1 MSSIDRKVQRTAAA
15 KQTKKTR
22 AENNAATKK
31 KVRAA
36 RATKENDEPLSAE
49 AEARLA
55 ELVKRIVSLHRKSTG
70 QVFELGECLAEAK
83 SVQPIKRYGHWL
95 KENCG
100 YSVRSAWSF
109 ISVHERLA
117 DHRERLEQHAVGT
130 TALFELAKA
139 EPDQIEDVIK
149 QFDQGKCLKPAEIK
163 SLIGGKKDE
172 AAEDTD
178 PRQMGG
184 KSGLQKMA
192 TAKLKSSTAEF
203 HRLTETV
210 LTGIEKAVAQFE
222 GGKRIVMKTL
232 ADDVQTEARHA
243 SDLLFDI
250 AVPLHRVD
258 YHPMGSLS
266 HVILDQ
272 HTGWGA
278 VQLALGRL
286 GGGGNWPLRDEMEKW
301 VIEVAHPALRFAVHG
316 EPYVVSAKLPDAPV
330 LDVAKAEIEVTNN
343 DRIVVDKETN
353 ADETTPSISVAELDA
368 TLNSLMAASKTPAE
382 SRMSR

>member
-22 AENNAATKK
+22 AENNTAAKK

-36 RATKENDEPLSAE
+36 RAPKEIDEPLSPE
-49 AEARLA
+49 AEARLS

-83 SVQPIKRYGHWL
+83 SVQPIKRYGRWL

-130 TALFELAKA
+130 TALFELAKG

-149 QFDQGKCLKPAEIK
+149 QFDEGKSLKPMEIK
-163 SLIGGKKDE
+163 ALIGGKKNE
-172 AAEDTD
+172 AEEHID
-178 PRQMGG
+178 PRQLGG
-184 KSGLQKMA
+184 KAGLQKMA
-192 TAKLKSSTAEF
+192 AAKLKSDMQEF
-203 HRLTETV
+203 HRLAALV
-210 LTGIEKAVAQFE
+210 LEELEEAISRVTA
-222 GGKRIVMKTL
+222 GKRIIMRAL
-232 ADDVQTEARHA
+232 ATGVELRARHA
-243 SDLLFDI
+243 SDLFKDI
-250 AVPLHRVD
+250 AAPLRLVD
-258 YHPMGSLS
+258 HLPRGNLS
-266 HVILDQ
+266 HAKIGDQ
-272 HTGWGA
+272 TGWGA
-278 VQLALGRL
+278 VQDSLYRL
-286 GGGGNWPLRDEMEKW
+286 GGVGSWPPRDEMEKW

-343 DRIVVDKETN
+343 DRIVVDKETD

-368 TLNSLMAASKTPAE
+368 TLNGLMAASKTPAE
-382 SRMSR
+382 ARMSR